1 MWVHTR
7 GMLGTEPRAICF
19 CNSPSHCVT
28 SPGQTL
34 LKLCPS
40 AALSISIFMSGSE
53 RSLLLQRHTLWS
65 ICKHNTQVLGFHFV
79 SLGDLQ
85 TRLLGRRPLEVFWWG
100 HICYLYVPPP
110 PTSPISRVLHSFGI
124 PSLSLLPRI
133 RDSLTGAE
141 AWTLRPCHVAVCI
154 FMLLVTLNK
163 ILAQKENCPVFPC
176 IPQTEDRLFGNYFV

>member
-1 MWVHTR
+1 MHTR

-110 PTSPISRVLHSFGI
+110 PLLLSP
-124 PSLSLLPRI
+124 
-133 RDSLTGAE
+133 E
-141 AWTLRPCHVAVCI
+141 C
-154 FMLLVTLNK
+154 
-163 ILAQKENCPVFPC
+163 C
-176 IPQTEDRLFGNYFV
+176 IPLESPPSPCYQELEIA

>member
-110 PTSPISRVLHSFGI
+110 TSPISRVLHSFGI

-176 IPQTEDRLFGNYFV
+176 IPQTEERLFGNYFV